1 MHNLICP
8 RYDLRPPYSAS
19 AGPVGRAGSSVADS
33 AWRPSRRR
41 PTRAGLAHHGGD
53 RTDAPRLL
61 AGPCPNLR
69 DLWPYLEPGTSHAV
83 VVARANDNTREI
95 SLSEASG
102 GVEDVLTTPTGW
114 TILRVSPPPPPL
126 GGRP

>member
-8 RYDLRPPYSAS
+8 RDDLGPPHSAS

-41 PTRAGLAHHGGD
+41 PPRAGLAHHGGD

-61 AGPCPNLR
+61 AGPCTNLG
-69 DLWPYLEPGTSHAV
+69 DLRPYLEPGTTHAV
-83 VVARANDNTREI
+83 VVAGADDNTHEI

-102 GVEDVLTTPTGW
+102 GDEDALATPTGW
-114 TILRVSPPPPPL
+114 TILRVSPPPPQFW
-126 GGRP
+126 G